1 MESKDPRQG
10 KDIEW
15 VIGILRESEKRTRR
29 YFAGSLIFYGLVI
42 AFLVFLTLTARE
54 ASSRNAFIAFIVL
67 SYLGFNGLWISSLR
81 GLRGRKFTA
90 DDFLRLFRLPL
101 AAELRKLE
109 DEERWGGEKE
119 RERFALE
126 QLEFQAKAEREHLA
140 WPNRILSLSV
150 ITVVDLLV
158 WLVWHNPVMALANQ
172 VVAMA
177 ISQIHINLGPK
188 TSLKAAAE
196 LKPSERRSDS

>member
-1 MESKDPRQG
+1 MESKVGGQG
-10 KDIEW
+10 KGIEW
-15 VIGILRESEKRTRR
+15 VIGTLRESERRTKR
-29 YFAGSLIFYGLVI
+29 YFVGSIMFYALVI

-54 ASSRNAFIAFIVL
+54 ASLRNAFIAFIVL

-81 GLRGRKFTA
+81 GLRGRKFSLG
-90 DDFLRLFRLPL
+90 DFLRLFRLPL
-101 AAELRKLE
+101 TAELRKLE
-109 DEERWGGEKE
+109 DEDGWDSEEE
-119 RERFALE
+119 REHFALE
-126 QLEFQAKAEREHLA
+126 QLELQAKAENEHLA

-150 ITVVDLLV
+150 ITAIDLLV

-188 TSLKAAAE
+188 VSMKAVAE
-196 LKPSERRSDS
+196 LKQSERRSAG